1 MENDKAF
8 EADGID
14 GKVLWVY
21 HQWWS
26 NEGQDTS
33 PRVEMGKTN

>member
-1 MENDKAF
+1 MEILRQPCALAKMENDKAF

-21 HQWWS
+21 HQW
-26 NEGQDTS
+26 
-33 PRVEMGKTN
+33 